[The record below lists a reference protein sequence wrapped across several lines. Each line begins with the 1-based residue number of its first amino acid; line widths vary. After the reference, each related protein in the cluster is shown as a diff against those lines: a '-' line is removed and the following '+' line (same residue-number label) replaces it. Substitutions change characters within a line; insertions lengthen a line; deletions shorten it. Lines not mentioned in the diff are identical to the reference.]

1 MARLRRPSVPPAG
14 RKPPK
19 PPDDSVADRL
29 RRQQLAHQGLELPA
43 PDQGKQDIVPGDTCD
58 RHERSTEHLAQR
70 DCRLMVPDA
79 VGAEDK

>member
-29 RRQQLAHQGLELPA
+29 HRQQIAHQGLELPA
-43 PDQGKQDIVPGDTCD
+43 SDQGKQDIVPGDAGNRREIPAED
-58 RHERSTEHLAQR
+58 LAQI
-70 DCRLMVPDA
+70 DCRLMVSNA